1 MKSSFF
7 FYLKENVTEG
17 NLSRIYLKSC
27 VCVCVY
33 IQIYILFFSLIYSIC
48 HMILAPKR
56 APQGV
61 TVTKS
66 DVNGTAILVAWK
78 PPPEWQE
85 TGRIQ
90 EYKVVITEGSK
101 DSKGFSVKM

>member
-1 MKSSFF
+1 MVNEIIFF
-7 FYLKENVTEG
+7 FS
-17 NLSRIYLKSC
+17 LSRKMSLRGILSRLQN
-27 VCVCVY
+27 
-33 IQIYILFFSLIYSIC
+33 IPEILFFFFFFNSIHIYTIC
-48 HMILAPKR
+48 HVVLAPKG

-78 PPPEWQE
+78 PPPEWEE

-90 EYKVVITEGSK
+90 EYKVALTG
-101 DSKGFSVKM
+101 GF